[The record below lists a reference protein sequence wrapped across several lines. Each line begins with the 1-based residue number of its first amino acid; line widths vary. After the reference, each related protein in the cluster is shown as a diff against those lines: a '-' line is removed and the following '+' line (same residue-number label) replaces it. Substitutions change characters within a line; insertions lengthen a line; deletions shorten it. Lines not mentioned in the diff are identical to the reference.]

1 MLDKIRKL
9 LGVKRLPEEVTPLYQ
24 GARDEREAL
33 VLLKESRRRDEARR
47 RRALQDLEELDR
59 MEEELLEEGRLDLT
73 DNRRLMIAR
82 RVKDIRWK
90 MQDLNH
96 RIENIYNKRL
106 RVLNEHVASLETV
119 LELKAEALPDRR
131 TMEEM
136 AIKAKQLLEDLDKTR
151 ELAEGIS
158 LSPEAARPDDD
169 EKEILRELEAA
180 APTSCS
186 RSDMSILG
194 KFFKSRRGL
203 LDLSLEEIRVEEKR
217 LEIREN
223 QHLRKMET
231 YDKQREEIF
240 HQGAKTKSPARRRI
254 YARRFGE
261 CSQRVALV
269 ERELTRVVKE
279 LMTLTR
285 VRGILERKRQVPVRN
300 VLEKL
305 SDAELG
311 KLSVMLEDDKISGE
325 VYLQK
330 LDTVL
335 GVVNDPAYDSGEI
348 GDEGL
353 EVLKT
358 WEQMDE
364 GEIEFGEGLKEA
376 TSREASKGT
385 REAREE
391 DREAGDAEPA

>member
-33 VLLKESRRRDEARR
+33 VLLKEARRRDEARR

-106 RVLNEHVASLETV
+106 KVLNEHVASLETV

-131 TMEEM
+131 AMEEM

-158 LSPEAARPDDD
+158 LTPEAARPDDD

-180 APTSCS
+180 AAERP
-186 RSDMSILG
+186 
-194 KFFKSRRGL
+194 
-203 LDLSLEEIRVEEKR
+203 EAPAPEKAR
-217 LEIREN
+217 
-223 QHLRKMET
+223 
-231 YDKQREEIF
+231 
-240 HQGAKTKSPARRRI
+240 AKERPA
-254 YARRFGE
+254 
-261 CSQRVALV
+261 
-269 ERELTRVVKE
+269 
-279 LMTLTR
+279 
-285 VRGILERKRQVPVRN
+285 
-300 VLEKL
+300 
-305 SDAELG
+305 
-311 KLSVMLEDDKISGE
+311 
-325 VYLQK
+325 
-330 LDTVL
+330 
-335 GVVNDPAYDSGEI
+335 
-348 GDEGL
+348 
-353 EVLKT
+353 
-358 WEQMDE
+358 
-364 GEIEFGEGLKEA
+364 
-376 TSREASKGT
+376 
-385 REAREE
+385 
-391 DREAGDAEPA
+391 AEPPRREKPDVLFEE